1 MQDLIKTQKLYNGE
15 VIVTFNAGTPD
26 KPKHLY
32 HVMEETG
39 KQKRLVGVTTYLGMI
54 NKPMLIPWAV
64 ETTVNYLKDH
74 IDDLQTEPRQLLDMA
89 KKESDRVKNEAGDI
103 GSNIHEWIEMYI
115 KNKIGGG
122 DAPIMPE
129 DERVLN
135 GVNNFLDWAK
145 ENNPTFEASE
155 YIVYSRKYGYVGQID
170 IIAVI
175 NEKRYLLDIK
185 TSNGVWPEML
195 AQTAAYR
202 KAYEEETG
210 KMFYGRMILKI
221 NKDTEAEHNEKLA
234 KKDLEPD
241 LYPYKIFEAIA
252 LDEEE
257 DTTEQDFKC
266 FLATMDIYE
275 WQKIANKHLKNIR

>member
-15 VIVTFNAGTPD
+15 VVVTFNAGTPE

-32 HVMEETG
+32 HVMDENG
-39 KQKRLVGVTTYLGMI
+39 KQKRLVGVTTYLNVI

-64 ETTVNYLKDH
+64 GITVDYLKDH
-74 IDDLQTEPRQLLDMA
+74 ADDLQTEPRQLLDMA
-89 KKESDRVKNEAGDI
+89 KKESDRIKNEAGDT

-115 KNKIGGG
+115 KNKISGG
-122 DAPIMPE
+122 DAPTMP
-129 DERVLN
+129 DNERVLN
-135 GVNNFLDWAK
+135 GINNFLDWVK
-145 ENNPTFEASE
+145 ENNPTFIGSE

-170 IIAVI
+170 IIAII
-175 NEKRYLLDIK
+175 NGKKYLLDIK
-185 TSNGVWPEML
+185 TSNGIWPEML
-195 AQTAAYR
+195 AQTAGYR

-210 KMFYGRMILKI
+210 EIFDGRMILKI
-221 NKDTEAEHNEKLA
+221 NKDTEEEHNEKLT
-234 KKDLEPD
+234 KKGLDID
-241 LYPYKIFEAIA
+241 LYPYKIFEAIP
-252 LDEEE
+252 LDDVE